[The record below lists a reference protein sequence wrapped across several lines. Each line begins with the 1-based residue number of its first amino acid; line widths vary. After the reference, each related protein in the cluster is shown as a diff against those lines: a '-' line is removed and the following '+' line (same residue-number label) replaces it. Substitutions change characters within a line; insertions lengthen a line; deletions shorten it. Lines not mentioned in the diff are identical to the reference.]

1 MFARK
6 LKGEINM
13 ERLNQFNPF
22 FDFEQF
28 FTFREVKVAEYLTT
42 LTLLFKLWRIKDLF
56 FHFNEFC
63 LVFHISRKLRY
74 FLRMKVVKLFFIKER
89 YDKFKANPSLS
100 IIVCKWHTLFRMLTI
115 AQHRGMKYS
124 IHYVQKQLSGDVL

>member
-28 FTFREVKVAEYLTT
+28 FTFREVKVAEYLTN
-42 LTLLFKLWRIKDLF
+42 LTLRFKLRRIKGLLF
-56 FHFNEFC
+56 FSMNF
-63 LVFHISRKLRY
+63 VW
-74 FLRMKVVKLFFIKER
+74 FF
-89 YDKFKANPSLS
+89 
-100 IIVCKWHTLFRMLTI
+100 TLP
-115 AQHRGMKYS
+115 QS
-124 IHYVQKQLSGDVL
+124 

>member
-28 FTFREVKVAEYLTT
+28 FTFREVKVAEYLTN
-42 LTLLFKLWRIKDLF
+42 LTLLFKLRRIKDLF

-100 IIVCKWHTLFRMLTI
+100 IIVCK
-115 AQHRGMKYS
+115 
-124 IHYVQKQLSGDVL
+124 